1 MVEGIKSL
9 ESDLSSASD
18 SPLTLQG
25 DHCNYKCQARDTAL
39 NKLLEVPASI
49 FIALNSINAVISLA
63 KEKTVEKHFAN
74 SSMQMFNNAM
84 NGGL

>member
-25 DHCNYKCQARDTAL
+25 DHCNYKCQARGTVF

-49 FIALNSINAVISLA
+49 FIALNSANAVISLA

-74 SSMQMFNNAM
+74 SSMQVFNDAVSR
-84 NGGL
+84 GP